1 LITCTNGEV
10 GEIAEVPDL
19 GTPEEI
25 AQRLGEVRRE
35 ELEEACRR
43 LGDVDLRML
52 GFHDSGMEGT
62 PENQDP
68 KAFVNQDLDLAVR
81 KIVEILR
88 EVKPQVLITYNE
100 YGFYGHPDHI
110 RAHQA
115 ALAAVRAAD
124 DPAYAPELGPR
135 HEVAKVYYNAIP
147 VSLLRE
153 GMKLARQMAVE
164 SGGEIDPD
172 DFVSEDDTLRI
183 GTDDALV
190 TSEIDVNDYV
200 KTKFHA
206 LEAHRTQL
214 GTTERWFQIPED
226 VRTMMFGTEFYVL
239 TGSGRLA
246 VDRERDLFEGLEP

>member
-1 LITCTNGEV
+1 
-10 GEIAEVPDL
+10 L
-19 GTPEEI
+19 GT
-25 AQRLGEVRRE
+25 
-35 ELEEACRR
+35 
-43 LGDVDLRML
+43 VDLRML

-62 PENQDP
+62 PENHDP
-68 KAFVNQDLDLAVR
+68 KAFVNQDIDLAVR

-88 EVKPQVLITYNE
+88 EVRPQVLVTYNE

-110 RAHQA
+110 RANEA

-124 DPAYAPELGPR
+124 DPDYAPELGAR

-147 VSLLRE
+147 LSLMRE
-153 GMKLARQMAVE
+153 GMKLAQEMTGE
-164 SGGEIDPD
+164 GGEAPNAE
-172 DFVSEDDTLRI
+172 DFISESDIARI
-183 GTDDALV
+183 GTDDALI
-190 TSEIDVNDYV
+190 TTEIDVNPHV

-239 TGSGRLA
+239 TGSEGRPPGGH
-246 VDRERDLFEGLEP
+246 ERDLFEGLDS